1 MPEEQTTQ
9 SGSTSE
15 TQSEQDSKVE
25 TTTQATSETLGT
37 TTAQAQTSATD
48 DISREIERLKASLKR
63 ANAEAKEHREK
74 ATELAQF
81 KEQKEAE
88 SLSAQEKQ
96 ALAQQKLEKQLAEH
110 QSQNSTL
117 LQQLQEARIHN
128 EVLRQSSRLNII
140 DLDAATK
147 LIDASRIDYDE
158 AGNPT
163 NIDTLLKELVKARPW
178 LAGKAQSQQTSG
190 GATNPPRSQTS
201 LPLEMT
207 REQAQN
213 IMKAGRD
220 EFNKLSPD
228 EQRRVRKALNPGLFR
243 N

>member
-1 MPEEQTTQ
+1 MPEETT
-9 SGSTSE
+9 STDTQSE
-15 TQSEQDSKVE
+15 TQNVSDSKVE
-25 TTTQATSETLGT
+25 TTTQATGETLGT
-37 TTAQAQTSATD
+37 TTAQTSTSSD

-63 ANAEAKEHREK
+63 ANAEAKQYREQ
-74 ATELAQF
+74 ATELSSF
-81 KEQKEAE
+81 KEQTEA
-88 SLSAQEKQ
+88 SKLSDQEKQ

-110 QSQNSTL
+110 QSQNGTL
-117 LQQLQEARIHN
+117 LKQLQEARINN

-147 LIDASRIDYDE
+147 LIDTSRIDYDE

-178 LAGKAQSQQTSG
+178 LAGKAQAQQTSG

-213 IMKAGRD
+213 IMKSGRD